1 MIGDTNLFLNQ
12 DYFLSGSDD
21 ESAQHD
27 LNNETIVAEAEI
39 MIAEPDARG
48 KGFGKEAL
56 LLMLK
61 YGQSELGV
69 QEFVSKIG
77 YENTA
82 SQNLFRKLQFD
93 EQSRSDVFQ
102 EIAFKRTVDDEW
114 NKWLNNE
121 VKSYQ
126 IEDYIR

>member
-39 MIAEPDARG
+39 MIAEPEARG
-48 KGFGKEAL
+48 KGFGKEAM

-61 YGQSELGV
+61 YGQCELGV

-77 YENTA
+77 YDNTT
-82 SQNLFRKLQFD
+82 SQNLFRKFKFD

-114 NKWLNNE
+114 IKWMNNE
-121 VKSYQ
+121 IVSYE
-126 IEDYIR
+126 IEDYVR